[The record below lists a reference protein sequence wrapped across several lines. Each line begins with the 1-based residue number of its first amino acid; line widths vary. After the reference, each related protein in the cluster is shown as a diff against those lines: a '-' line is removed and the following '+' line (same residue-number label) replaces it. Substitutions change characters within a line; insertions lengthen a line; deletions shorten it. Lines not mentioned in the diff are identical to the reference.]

1 MREGI
6 RIVFYGVVI
15 ASVVGLA
22 GTLWAMSADIT
33 DLKSKTLGA
42 KEWRDA
48 LRDEMRDLS
57 TEIKQL
63 RKELSRER

>member
-1 MREGI
+1 MRDGVRNI
-6 RIVFYGVVI
+6 FYAVVT
-15 ASVVGLA
+15 ASVIGLA
-22 GTLWAMSADIT
+22 STLWAMSADIT

-48 LRDEMRDLS
+48 LREEMRDLS